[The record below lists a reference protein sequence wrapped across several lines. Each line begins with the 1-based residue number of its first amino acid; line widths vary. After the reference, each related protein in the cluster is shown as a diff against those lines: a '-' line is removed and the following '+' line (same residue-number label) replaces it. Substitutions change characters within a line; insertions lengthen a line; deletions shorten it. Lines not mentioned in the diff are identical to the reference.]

1 MTNTGLTHLASAD
14 DDDLLLRK
22 VMTENP
28 FRQLDRDAAN
38 RGGAAADAG
47 LGADFFHGLE
57 RLLKYP
63 IQHWASEVR
72 RARRFISSLHLAGN
86 FSLTQH
92 HRIETTGNAKQMA
105 HGFNAF
111 VEVSMQAK
119 NELTAARHRQ
129 I

>member
-1 MTNTGLTHLASAD
+1 MTSTCLTQLTSTD
-14 DDDLLLRK
+14 DDDLMLRE

-38 RGGAAADAG
+38 RGGTAADAG
-47 LGADFFHGLE
+47 LGADFFRGLE

-72 RARRFISSLHLAGN
+72 GARRFISSLHLAGN
-86 FSLTQH
+86 LCLTQH

-111 VEVSMQAK
+111 VEVTMQAK
-119 NELTAARHRQ
+119 VELT
-129 I
+129 